1 MTEID
6 RYGVKE
12 TAVARDEIDVLIEDL
27 RLTGHTTLDAGLTGD
42 QLDAL
47 SSDFD
52 AAEVKYAEQAASAGY
67 DLSTIGERDTIRVLP
82 KYAPAFMAIAFNE
95 RLAQLLSRML
105 GGYYIL
111 NHVNGLINRAN
122 GSKYGQASFHRD
134 LPYQHFVS
142 SRPLA
147 INALFALDDFTA
159 ENGATRVIPASHH
172 REDFPSDET
181 VRRRQVQIAV
191 PRGTFIILDSMLYH
205 AGSTNHTDRNRR
217 GVNHVFTIPM
227 LRQQLHLPSILSDF
241 PGLSADQ
248 KKILGFGLDEYRSVD
263 AWFGARAKK

>member
-6 RYGVKE
+6 HYGIKE
-12 TAVARDEIDVLIEDL
+12 TAVVRDEIDVLIEDL
-27 RLTGHTTLDAGLTGD
+27 RLTGYTTLDAGVTGVE
-42 QLDAL
+42 LDAL
-47 SSDFD
+47 CRDFD
-52 AAEVKYAEQAASAGY
+52 AAEVEYAEQAATAGY

-105 GGYYIL
+105 GGYYIV
-111 NHVNGLINRAN
+111 NQINGLINRAN
-122 GSKYGQASFHRD
+122 KSKYGQASYHRD

-147 INALFALDDFTA
+147 IGAVFALDDFTA

-181 VRRRQVQIAV
+181 VRRRQI
-191 PRGTFIILDSMLYH
+191 R
-205 AGSTNHTDRNRR
+205 
-217 GVNHVFTIPM
+217 
-227 LRQQLHLPSILSDF
+227 
-241 PGLSADQ
+241 
-248 KKILGFGLDEYRSVD
+248 
-263 AWFGARAKK
+263 

>member
-1 MTEID
+1 VTGID

-12 TAVARDEIDVLIEDL
+12 SAVARDEIDVLIEDL
-27 RLTGHTTLDAGLTGD
+27 RLTGYTTLEAGLTGE
-42 QLDAL
+42 QLDTL
-47 SSDFD
+47 SRDFD
-52 AAEVKYAEQAASAGY
+52 AAEVKYAEQAATAGY
-67 DLSTIGERDTIRVLP
+67 DLSALGERDTIRVLP
-82 KYAPAFMAIAFNE
+82 KFAPAFMDLVFHE

-111 NHVNGLINRAN
+111 NQVNGLINRAN
-122 GSKYGQASFHRD
+122 KSKYGQASYHRD

-147 INALFALDDFTA
+147 ISALFALDDFTA

-181 VRRRQVQIAV
+181 VRRRQVQVTV
-191 PRGTFIILDSMLYH
+191 PRGTFIILDCMLYH
-205 AGSTNHTDRNRR
+205 AGSTNHTDCNRR
-217 GVNHVFTIPM
+217 GANHVFTIPM
-227 LRQQLHLPSILSDF
+227 LRQQLHLPSVLSEF

-263 AWFGARAKK
+263 AWLGARAKK

>member
-1 MTEID
+1 MNEID

-12 TAVARDEIDVLIEDL
+12 TAIARDEIDVLIEDL
-27 RLTGHTTLDAGLTGD
+27 RLTGYTTLDAGLTGE

-47 SSDFD
+47 SGDFD
-52 AAEVKYAEQAASAGY
+52 AAEAKYAAEAATAGH
-67 DLSTIGERDTIRVLP
+67 DLAEIGERDTIRVLP
-82 KYAPAFMAIAFNE
+82 RYAPAFMGVAFNE
-95 RLAQLLSRML
+95 RLAQLLARML
-105 GGYYIL
+105 GGYYII
-111 NHVNGLINRAN
+111 NQVNGLINRAN
-122 GSKYGQASFHRD
+122 KSKYGQASFHRD

-172 REDFPSDET
+172 REDFPSDDT
-181 VRRRQVQIAV
+181 VRRRQVQVTV
-191 PRGTFIILDSMLYH
+191 PRGTFIILDCMLYH

-227 LRQQLHLPSILSDF
+227 LRQQLHLPSVLADF
-241 PGLSADQ
+241 AGLSADQ